1 MKRKGS
7 GLDLSLAQSRDAK
20 KLKHEREGFLKKH
33 REIISAIFLSFAL
46 GAGSGLVLTNVKVS
60 MDGPESPKIPLI
72 QKIKYDVSDWWNGV
86 RKTDVDKPEEKIEA
100 PGENKDDS
108 KIHINLKPPSELDCG
123 SNKEDCLVS

>member
-20 KLKHEREGFLKKH
+20 KLKHEREGFLRKH
-33 REIISAIFLSFAL
+33 REIISAIFLSFTL

-72 QKIKYDVSDWWNGV
+72 QKIKYDVSDWWNSV
-86 RKTDVDKPEEKIEA
+86 RKTDVDKPEEKIEV
-100 PGENKDDS
+100 PEEYKDKS
-108 KIHINLKPPSELDCG
+108 KIHIEVPTDSECG
-123 SNKEDCLVS
+123 PNNTSGCRVS